1 MCDCGC
7 RRLSELAVEVRAED
21 ADLIAEQ
28 KGYDPSSVCVNE
40 CFFSVFRN
48 LEDCINVTILRHMT
62 VSTKKT
68 LMSSSLHSLY
78 AIAHLNIRCLCA
90 PKHVTLSL
98 PLLTGLS
105 TLHCAVMYVSTV

>member
-1 MCDCGC
+1 MCDCMC
-7 RRLSELAVEVRAED
+7 RRLSELEAEFRAED

-40 CFFSVFRN
+40 CFFSLLRN

-68 LMSSSLHSLY
+68 LMSSSLLF
-78 AIAHLNIRCLCA
+78 
-90 PKHVTLSL
+90 KHKLSVC
-98 PLLTGLS
+98 S
-105 TLHCAVMYVSTV
+105 QACDS